1 MDPLTNKEQSESAI
15 SQVERKL
22 SFNCTPADET
32 TNESNLQIDNSDT
45 ADAKGTGTTEL
56 HTVITKSSTEADVYS
71 TTAQQPPD
79 YEATGG
85 KDYVEEHRGEQ
96 KDEGVKQQLDTDTQP
111 PTSKA
116 PNDSLLPDQKALETT
131 VEGALSNSP
140 LPVKEQN
147 EVEVP
152 SRAESEG
159 PEVTEGLFYSV
170 QESSEDDNEV
180 GTHRHTPPDKT
191 STEPGSY
198 GFEETN
204 GQIARQTD
212 HSGSSD
218 EDDSI
223 EDQEERQQLR
233 EHLIEQYRQAVIEH
247 KIARETNLQLQTKLA
262 EYFRRKKADAVEQQS
277 ATSSVGGSTA
287 DGAVDYE
294 QRYNKYIVS
303 LTELRRQY
311 QTMET
316 TYHKQIE
323 ELKNVCAQ
331 RQQEVEEA
339 YKEFTNYKYNIGK
352 KALHS
357 RTGRPINPKELLAM
371 LAAEQKKETIVMSVR
386 LENIKLRNEVAK
398 VEAILKSKEELA
410 EGLHLIDFEQLK
422 IENQTYNEKIEERNE
437 ELSKLKKKISS
448 TVQIMTHV
456 KEKLQAVQ
464 YDNAKQRQR
473 LGIADAELTFN
484 RDQLT
489 RLKQARDHL
498 RAENSRLRRSCGLL
512 GKSALLFNY
521 EDSVDAVNSKRA
533 ALEETKR
540 ITLSYKN
547 RTKSLQDKISSI
559 REKGAQR

>member
-1 MDPLTNKEQSESAI
+1 MEGAP
-15 SQVERKL
+15 
-22 SFNCTPADET
+22 
-32 TNESNLQIDNSDT
+32 SNL
-45 ADAKGTGTTEL
+45 
-56 HTVITKSSTEADVYS
+56 
-71 TTAQQPPD
+71 
-79 YEATGG
+79 
-85 KDYVEEHRGEQ
+85 
-96 KDEGVKQQLDTDTQP
+96 
-111 PTSKA
+111 
-116 PNDSLLPDQKALETT
+116 
-131 VEGALSNSP
+131 P
-140 LPVKEQN
+140 LPVGAQN
-147 EVEVP
+147 EVELP
-152 SRAESEG
+152 SGAESEG
-159 PEVTEGLFYSV
+159 HEVTEGLFYSV
-170 QESSEDDNEV
+170 QESSEDDNET
-180 GTHRHTPPDKT
+180 GMHRHTPPDKA

-198 GFEETN
+198 GFEETS
-204 GQIARQTD
+204 GQIARQND
-212 HSGSSD
+212 QSGSSD

-223 EDQEERQQLR
+223 EDQEELQQLR

-262 EYFRRKKADAVEQQS
+262 EYFRRKKADTVEQQS

-303 LTELRRQY
+303 LIELRRQY

-323 ELKNVCAQ
+323 ELKNICAQ

-339 YKEFTNYKYNIGK
+339 YKEFTNYKYSIGK

-437 ELSKLKKKISS
+437 ELSKLRKKISS

-547 RTKSLQDKISSI
+547 RTKSLQDKIGSV